1 MSGFFAPQGYEKYY
15 AAVVCSI
22 YDMAYG
28 KGQDR
33 HVVESEEVKMQV
45 SPWLV
50 SREYDFARGQAVKK
64 IDESLRMPNVRAIIE
79 LRGAISYLAMQIVE
93 MEGKL
98 NEMENDSIAVG
109 PNRDL

>member
-1 MSGFFAPQGYEKYY
+1 MSAFYAPQGYEKYY
-15 AAVVCSI
+15 AAVVCAI

-33 HVVESEEVKMQV
+33 HVVDSEEVASQV
-45 SPWLV
+45 SPWLI
-50 SREYDFARGQAVKK
+50 SRGYDFARGQAVKK
-64 IDESLRMPNVRAIIE
+64 IDESLRLPSVRAIIE
-79 LRGAISYLAMQIVE
+79 LRGAINFLAMQIVE

-98 NEMENDSIAVG
+98 NADESNSVAVG